1 MPVWS
6 DHVLVI
12 LNMEKSVSLIM
23 LSDDVDSNDW
33 FEYDDKGLGFKIDK
47 YLKMILC
54 SQLNL

>member
-1 MPVWS
+1 
-6 DHVLVI
+6 
-12 LNMEKSVSLIM
+12 MEKSVSLIM